1 MVVFSNSILRNRL
14 AGGCLLLLMAGQ
26 SWTAVAAADTGFS
39 ALDTPAQISAQSV
52 HKTILSVARA
62 GQRLVAVGEE
72 GIILLSDDN
81 GQHWNQIVSPV
92 SAALTEVQFV
102 DPLHGWIVGHYGVVL
117 ATTDGGETWQ
127 KQLDGIQ
134 AAQLLL
140 ADVQLRGGDE
150 RELREARRLIDDGPD
165 KPFLN
170 LHFTDA
176 RNGFVFGA
184 YNLIYRTHDG
194 GQSWQPW
201 LSRVDNP
208 MGLHLYGMAEADG
221 VLMMAGEQGTLL
233 RSTDAGEH
241 FEALD
246 SPYDGSFFGIIAEPD
261 GTFVV
266 YGLRG
271 HLFRSVD
278 NGDSWTQLDTREE
291 VALSAASMLADGRLL
306 VVSQS
311 GSLLVNRNDSGFA
324 PVADLPAL
332 PLAGVVQSADGA
344 AIVASLAG
352 VHRFDLPGR
361 IARDSA
367 SGSVKE

>member
-1 MVVFSNSILRNRL
+1 MLIFSNSILRSRL

-26 SWTAVAAADTGFS
+26 SWAVMAAETGFS
-39 ALDTPAQISAQSV
+39 ALDTPAQISAQSA
-52 HKTILSVARA
+52 HKTLLSVARA

-81 GQHWNQIVSPV
+81 GKHWSQVASPV

-102 DPLHGWIVGHYGVVL
+102 DPRHGWIVGHYGVVL
-117 ATTDGGETWQ
+117 ATTDGGESWQ

-134 AAQLLL
+134 AARLLL
-140 ADVQLRGGDE
+140 ADVQVRSGDE
-150 RELREARRLIDDGPD
+150 RELREAHRLVKDGPD

-170 LHFTDA
+170 LHFSDA

-184 YNLIYRTHDG
+184 YNLIYRTRDG

-201 LSRVDNP
+201 LNRVDNP

-241 FEALD
+241 FEAID
-246 SPYDGSFFGIIAEPD
+246 SPYEGSFFGVIAEPD
-261 GTFVV
+261 GAFVV

-278 NGDSWTQLDTREE
+278 SGESWTQLDTREE

-311 GSLLVNRNDSGFA
+311 GSLLVNQHDTGFT
-324 PVADLPAL
+324 PVPDLPAL
-332 PLAGVVQSADGA
+332 PLAGVVESADGA

-367 SGSVKE
+367 SGSRKE